1 MLFWL
6 YFPFH
11 DAVDSFSFLTLRQEL
26 TLNKNAPTI
35 NFQLVVNKSLLISV
49 LAKALSA
56 LHFSDTLI
64 FSPVE
69 FI

>member
-11 DAVDSFSFLTLRQEL
+11 AVDSFSFLTLRQEL